1 MLIHIDAMPRT
12 SPALRHAVLRMSE
25 HVLRMSEHVLRM
37 SEHVLRMSEH
47 VLRIGCI
54 ETSAYHTVAS

>member
-25 HVLRMSEHVLRM
+25 HVLRMSEHA
-37 SEHVLRMSEH
+37 LRMSEH